1 MTSKTSFTISFALVA
16 AMLVI
21 GAALWGRLPDPIPA
35 HWNAAGEIDGY
46 MPKFWG
52 VFLMPIITAVLL
64 PLFMV
69 IPHIDP
75 LKANIAQFR
84 GVYNLFIVFFTAYM
98 VYIYGLTVA
107 AALGYEFNMT
117 YMLLPVVGLLF
128 IGAGYLMKKAR
139 RNFFVGIRTPWTLS
153 NVEVWD
159 KTHQLGSKL
168 FVAGG
173 VVTILS
179 TFLGEYGIWVMLP
192 AMLIAAFVPI
202 IYSYIL
208 FARIEKSG

>member
-1 MTSKTSFTISFALVA
+1 MSTKTTLYISLILLAAALAFAAV
-16 AMLVI
+16 
-21 GAALWGRLPDPIPA
+21 LWGRLPDPMPS

-46 MPKFWG
+46 MSKFWG
-52 VFLMPIITAVLL
+52 VFLLPIITAVLL

-84 GVYNLFIVFFTAYM
+84 NVFNLFIVFFVAYM
-98 VYIYGLTVA
+98 VYIYGLTIA
-107 AALGYEFNMT
+107 AALGYQFNMT

-128 IGAGYLMKKAR
+128 IMAGYMMGRAK
-139 RNFFVGIRTPWTLS
+139 RNFFIGIRTPWTLTS
-153 NVEVWD
+153 DEVWD

-168 FVAGG
+168 FTAGG

-179 TFLGEYGIWVMLP
+179 TFLGEYAIWVMLP
-192 AMLIAAFVPI
+192 VILIAAFVPI

-208 FARIEKSG
+208 FARMEKSK

>member
-1 MTSKTSFTISFALVA
+1 MSTKTTLSISLILVA
-16 AMLVI
+16 AALIV
-21 GAALWGRLPDPIPA
+21 AAVLWGRLPDPMPS

-46 MPKFWG
+46 MSKFWG

-69 IPHIDP
+69 IPRIDP

-84 GVYNLFIVFFTAYM
+84 GIYNLFIVFFTAYM
-98 VYIYGLTVA
+98 VYIYGLTMA

-117 YMLLPVVGLLF
+117 SMLLPVVGLLF
-128 IGAGYLMKKAR
+128 VGAGYLMKKAK
-139 RNFFVGIRTPWTLS
+139 RNFFIGIRTPWTLT
-153 NVEVWD
+153 NDEVWD

-168 FVAGG
+168 FIAGG
-173 VVTILS
+173 VITVFS
-179 TFLGEYGIWVMLP
+179 AFLGEYSIWVMLP
-192 AMLIAAFVPI
+192 VMLIAAFVPI

-208 FARIEKSG
+208 FARIEKSR

>member
-1 MTSKTSFTISFALVA
+1 MSTKTTLSISLILVA
-16 AMLVI
+16 AALI
-21 GAALWGRLPDPIPA
+21 AAAVLWGRLPDPMPS

-46 MPKFWG
+46 MSKFWG
-52 VFLMPIITAVLL
+52 VFLLPIITVALL

-84 GVYNLFIVFFTAYM
+84 GVYNLFIVFFTVYM

-107 AALGYEFNMT
+107 AALGYQFNMT

-128 IGAGYLMKKAR
+128 VGAGYLMKKAK
-139 RNFFVGIRTPWTLS
+139 RNFFIGIRTPWTLT
-153 NVEVWD
+153 NDEVWD

-179 TFLGEYGIWVMLP
+179 TFLGEYAIWVMLP
-192 AMLIAAFVPI
+192 VILIAAFVPI

-208 FARIEKSG
+208 FARIEKFR